1 MGRALPLLL
10 ILAAAVPP
18 GGAALA
24 AGAGKLRFVTAV
36 YLDDRG
42 GGMRQPEG
50 LACDDRGTLVVGDAG
65 GGRLLRYTV
74 EEAGVKPAGELR
86 AREVT
91 APIRVQVTSRGDT
104 LVLDGRERRVAR
116 FDARGEFKGFLRP
129 EGVPDPTTIVPR
141 SVKVDRSDR
150 VYLLD
155 VFSARVLVLDAEGRY
170 QRHVPFPRDRGFFS
184 DLAVDARG
192 TIYLLDSL
200 RAALHAAGQQA
211 REFSPLAKDL
221 RAHLSFPTALAVDG
235 RGVLYVV
242 DQNGG
247 GIVLVGQDG
256 TVLGRQL
263 ATGWNEGLLYYP
275 SQACVNERGQVFIA
289 DRGNSRVQVFA
300 VAR

>member
-1 MGRALPLLL
+1 MGWALPLLL
-10 ILAAAVPP
+10 ILAAGVPL
-18 GGAALA
+18 GGALA
-24 AGAGKLRFVTAV
+24 ADVGKFRFVTAV

-50 LACDDRGTLVVGDAG
+50 VACDDRGTLVVGDTG

-74 EEAGVKPAGELR
+74 EEASVKPTGEIR

-91 APIRVQVTSRGDT
+91 APLRVHLTSRGDA

-116 FDARGEFKGFLRP
+116 FDARGEFRGFLRP
-129 EGVPDPTTIVPR
+129 EGVPEPTTVVPR

-155 VFSARVLVLDAEGRY
+155 VFSARVLVLDTEGRY

-200 RAALHAAGQQA
+200 RATLHAAGRNA

-221 RAHLSFPTALAVDG
+221 RAHLSFPTALAIDG

-247 GIVLVGQDG
+247 GVVLVGQDG

-263 ATGWNEGLLYYP
+263 AMGWTEGLLYYP
-275 SQACVNERGQVFIA
+275 SQACVNDRGQLFIA
-289 DRGNSRVQVFA
+289 DRGNSRVQIFA
-300 VAR
+300 VVR